1 MTDIWTKLCTELKY
15 HTVSTLEWLNLHN
28 LKIQDGGG
36 RHIEFRKMS
45 ITLDWIRISAPF
57 FMGICIEAM
66 RRCPHFQKSKPEVNS
81 RDVIK
86 WTSEA
91 QVRRSHWLERIFE
104 PNLPQSTNTT
114 LSARQNSQINITW
127 KSIVNNSAPNLMRRC
142 ITTMRR
148 WHVTKS
154 RNRKLIHVTSLNE
167 LWVQHYK
174 SLF

>member
-1 MTDIWTKLCTELKY
+1 ME
-15 HTVSTLEWLNLHN
+15 
-28 LKIQDGGG
+28 
-36 RHIEFRKMS
+36 
-45 ITLDWIRISAPF
+45 
-57 FMGICIEAM
+57 ICIEAM

-127 KSIVNNSAPNLMRRC
+127 KSIVNNSGLDKGICSKFDEKMHHDHAEMTHDQKSKPEVNLRDVIRR
-142 ITTMRR
+142 ITRA
-148 WHVTKS
+148 
-154 RNRKLIHVTSLNE
+154 LN
-167 LWVQHYK
+167 LYK